1 LTTFIARQESFIC
14 AHCGKSIEPLAH
26 GSYRNHCPY
35 CLYSLHV
42 DKDGPGDRASTCLS
56 LMRPDHVDHD
66 GKKGWLIIH
75 VCNKCNKTIP
85 NKAAEDDCIIEFMER
100 KSEIDLSNM

>member
-1 LTTFIARQESFIC
+1 MSTFIARQESFIC
-14 AHCGKSIEPLAH
+14 AHCKKQIEPLAH

-66 GKKGWLIIH
+66 GKKGWIIVH
-75 VCNKCNKTIP
+75 ICTKCGKTIP
-85 NKAAEDDCIIEFMER
+85 NKTTEDDKIIEFMER